1 MKAKEFRT
9 EAREKLAGK
18 WGDAALITFIYTC
31 ICLTLAI
38 LAGVVL
44 PKELILLWDLLY
56 YILLI
61 PLVFGLNVSYFK
73 IFNGEETDLFD
84 FIKDGFKFFKI
95 SLEIQLRI
103 IFKLLIPCTILC
115 IAMLT
120 IGFVAGVSSM
130 VGGNGLGVM
139 LVVVSVFYVVACI
152 WTMAVK
158 YKYTMANYIVIEN
171 PEIKSKEALEKS
183 WELMKGNRLKLFG
196 LHFSFIGWVLLSI
209 FTLYIGLYW
218 LVPYTSIS
226 TIAFYKHLKDKEKT
240 EVAQEIVEEKSEE
253 VAQEIEEKAEKVEE
267 TETEKEEDVSEENE

>member
-56 YILLI
+56 YVLII
-61 PLVFGLNVSYFK
+61 PLTFGLNISYFK

-103 IFKLLIPCTILC
+103 IFKLLIPCAILC

-196 LHFSFIGWVLLSI
+196 LHFSFIGWGILSL
-209 FTLYIGLYW
+209 FTIYIGLFW
-218 LVPYTSIS
+218 LLPYISIS
-226 TIAFYKHLKDKEKT
+226 TIAFYKHLKGEEKT
-240 EVAQEIVEEKSEE
+240 EVVQEIVEEKPEE
-253 VAQEIEEKAEKVEE
+253 VVQEIEEKTEE
-267 TETEKEEDVSEENE
+267 VSEETEKEEDVSEENE